1 MSKDET
7 TTHVGSARTKP
18 ETFPGVTSG
27 KIKEF
32 FDIKTETGGTALVRS
47 VGHSSHDQSD
57 GDCRFIKYIEQA
69 FYSPLED
76 PGADWY
82 LTITKGGT
90 SGGVDIIQAG
100 DEKKGCLMLIG
111 H

>member
-7 TTHVGSARTKP
+7 TTTVGSARTKP
-18 ETFPGVTSG
+18 ETFPVVTSG

-32 FDIKTETGGTALVRS
+32 FDIETESGGTALVRS
-47 VGHSSHDQSD
+47 VGHSSHSLAD
-57 GDCRFIKYIEQA
+57 GDCRYIKYIEQA
-69 FYSPLED
+69 FYSPTED
-76 PGADWY
+76 PGNDYY

-100 DEKKGCLMLIG
+100 NEKTGCLMLIG